1 LHNTPLDFCFF
12 IDNGDSEVIM
22 SGNAELFYTEQGEG
36 FPLMIIHGLFG
47 SADNWRTL
55 SKKFSETYRV
65 IALDLRNHGR
75 SPHLDGMSYEAMA
88 ADVLALMDKLGLD
101 KAHIL
106 GHSMGG
112 KVAMQL
118 AMNCPGRVEKLIVA
132 DIAPVEY
139 GHGHD
144 EVLAALYAVQNAGG
158 AASRKEA
165 DTIMATHLDTL
176 GVRQFLSTNLEKKD
190 SGKLGWRMGL
200 DQINADYDSVVE
212 APTGQIFDKPA
223 LFIRGELSHYVED
236 RYLPEID
243 RLFPHNQLV
252 TMAGCGHWLHAEK
265 PQDFLAHVQGFL
277 QQ

>member
-1 LHNTPLDFCFF
+1 
-12 IDNGDSEVIM
+12 M
-22 SGNAELFYTEQGEG
+22 SGNPALFYTEQGEG
-36 FPLMIIHGLFG
+36 FPLLIIHGLFG

-55 SKKFSETYRV
+55 SKKYAETYRV

-75 SPHLDGMSYEAMA
+75 SVHIEGMSYEAMA
-88 ADVLALMDKLGLD
+88 ADVLALMDKLALD

-118 AMNCPGRVEKLIVA
+118 ALNQPERVEKLIVA

-144 EVLAALYAVQNAGG
+144 DVLAALYAVHNAGG

-165 DTIMATHLDTL
+165 DAMMAEHVSVL
-176 GVRQFLSTNLEKKD
+176 GVRQFLSTNLEKKEN
-190 SGKLGWRMGL
+190 GQLGWRVGL
-200 DQINADYDSVVE
+200 DQINADYESVVK
-212 APTGQIFDKPA
+212 APSGNPFTKPA
-223 LFIRGELSHYVED
+223 LFIRGDLSHYVED
-236 RYLPEID
+236 DYLPQVD
-243 RLFPHNQLV
+243 ALFPNNQLI

-265 PQDFLAHVQGFL
+265 PLDFLAHTRAFL
-277 QQ
+277 DS

>member
-1 LHNTPLDFCFF
+1 
-12 IDNGDSEVIM
+12 M
-22 SGNAELFYTEQGEG
+22 SGNVELFYTEQGDG
-36 FPLMIIHGLFG
+36 FPLVIIHGLFG

-55 SKKFSETYRV
+55 SKKFAETYRV

-75 SPHLDGMSYEAMA
+75 SPHTEGMSYGAMA
-88 ADVLALMDKLGLD
+88 ADVLALMDKLGLE
-101 KAHIL
+101 KAYIL

-118 AMNCPGRVEKLIVA
+118 ALNHAGRVEKLIVA

-165 DTIMATHLDTL
+165 DTIMAAHLDTL

-190 SGKLGWRMGL
+190 NGKLGWRMGL
-200 DQINADYDSVVE
+200 DQINADYDSVID
-212 APTGQIFDKPA
+212 APNIGQAFDKPA

-236 RYLPEID
+236 SYLPQID
-243 RLFPHNQLV
+243 MLFPQNQLI
-252 TMAGCGHWLHAEK
+252 TMGGCGHWLHAEK
-265 PQDFLAHVQGFL
+265 PLDFLAHVQGFL

>member
-1 LHNTPLDFCFF
+1 
-12 IDNGDSEVIM
+12 M
-22 SGNAELFYTEQGEG
+22 SDRPTLFYTEQGEG
-36 FPLMIIHGLFG
+36 FPLIIIHGLFG

-55 SKKFSETYRV
+55 SKKFAEQYRV

-75 SPHLDGMSYEAMA
+75 SPHVEGMSYPAMA
-88 ADVLALMDKLGLD
+88 SDVLALMDSLQLEE
-101 KAHIL
+101 AHIL

-118 AMNCPGRVEKLIVA
+118 ALNHPERIEKLVVA

-165 DTIMATHLDTL
+165 DTLMAEHLDTL
-176 GVRQFLSTNLEKKD
+176 GVRQFLSTNLEKKPN
-190 SGKLGWRMGL
+190 GKLGWRMGL
-200 DQINADYDSVVE
+200 EQINADYDAVVK
-212 APTGQIFDKPA
+212 APTGQAFSKPS

-236 RYLPEID
+236 GYQGQID
-243 RLFPHNQLV
+243 LLFPQNQLI
-252 TMAGCGHWLHAEK
+252 TMSGCGHWLHAEK
-265 PQDFLAHVQGFL
+265 PLDFLAHVQAFL
-277 QQ
+277 NT

>member
-1 LHNTPLDFCFF
+1 MPST
-12 IDNGDSEVIM
+12 
-22 SGNAELFYTEQGEG
+22 AELYATEQGEG
-36 FPLMIIHGLFG
+36 FPLLIIHGLFG

-55 SKKFSETYRV
+55 SKKLAEQYRV
-65 IALDLRNHGR
+65 IAVDLRNHGR
-75 SPHLDGMSYEAMA
+75 SPHVDGMSYDAMA
-88 ADVLALMDKLGLD
+88 ADVLALLDKLGLE

-118 AMNCPGRVEKLIVA
+118 ALNQPERLEKLIVA

-144 EVLAALYAVQNAGG
+144 DVLAALYAVQNAGG

-165 DTIMATHLDTL
+165 DTMMAEHLETL
-176 GVRQFLSTNLEKKD
+176 GVRQFLSTNLEKKEN
-190 SGKLGWRMGL
+190 GKLGWRVGL

-212 APTGQIFDKPA
+212 APTGQPFAGPS

-236 RYLPEID
+236 SYLPQVAA
-243 RLFPHNQLV
+243 LFPQNQLI

-265 PQDFLAHVQGFL
+265 PMDFLAYVQTFL
-277 QQ
+277 DS

>member
-1 LHNTPLDFCFF
+1 
-12 IDNGDSEVIM
+12 M

-55 SKKFSETYRV
+55 SKKFAETYRV

-75 SPHLDGMSYEAMA
+75 SPHIEGMSYEAMA
-88 ADVLALMDKLGLD
+88 ADVLALMDKLGLE

-118 AMNCPGRVEKLIVA
+118 ALNQPERVEKLIVA

-144 EVLAALYAVQNAGG
+144 DVLAALYAVQNAGG
-158 AASRKEA
+158 AESRKEA
-165 DTIMATHLDTL
+165 DAMMAEHLDTL
-176 GVRQFLSTNLEKKD
+176 GVRQFLNTNLEKKEN
-190 SGKLGWRMGL
+190 GKLGWRVGL
-200 DQINADYDSVVE
+200 DQINADYDSVVK
-212 APTGQIFDKPA
+212 APSGNPFAKPS
-223 LFIRGELSHYVED
+223 LFIRGEVSHYVED
-236 RYLPEID
+236 SYLPQIEA
-243 RLFPHNQLV
+243 LFPQNQV
-252 TMAGCGHWLHAEK
+252 ITMAGCGHWLHAEK
-265 PQDFLAHVQGFL
+265 PLDFLAHVQRFL

>member
-1 LHNTPLDFCFF
+1 
-12 IDNGDSEVIM
+12 M

-36 FPLMIIHGLFG
+36 FPLIIIHGLFG

-55 SKKFSETYRV
+55 SKKFAEQYRV

-75 SPHLDGMSYEAMA
+75 SPHVDGMSYDAMA
-88 ADVLALMDKLGLD
+88 ADVLALMDKLGLE

-118 AMNCPGRVEKLIVA
+118 ALNLPERLEKLIVA

-144 EVLAALYAVQNAGG
+144 DVLAALYAVQNAGG

-165 DTIMATHLDTL
+165 DTMMAEHLETL
-176 GVRQFLSTNLEKKD
+176 GVRQFLSTNLEKKEN
-190 SGKLGWRMGL
+190 GKLGWRVGL

-212 APTGQIFDKPA
+212 APTGQPFAGPS

-236 RYLPEID
+236 SYLPQVD
-243 RLFPHNQLV
+243 ALFPQNQLI

-265 PQDFLAHVQGFL
+265 PMDFLAHVQTFL
-277 QQ
+277 NA